1 MKLLYSIFAGALL
14 LIMFNAINNTSQ
26 SKSNGSPG
34 RYSGS
39 VGDAR
44 NCQNCHQTSTSAT
57 GLITTNIPAAGYKKD
72 TIYTITV
79 TPGAGTSGFE
89 LTCENSAN
97 AKTGTWTIISGS
109 GTKLCNSNGAVT
121 HTTPKSSGAWTA
133 NWTAPATSTGTV
145 KFYTAVH
152 SGTSAFT
159 HTSNISVQPDPSST
173 TSLADITTETI
184 TTKVFPN
191 PTSGSFDVEYNML
204 TSGTLS
210 ITVFDLTGKAV
221 APLFMGYREAGAVK
235 EHFNLDNQLSSG
247 LYLLMIAS
255 KDSHAVRKL
264 MVQ

>member
-1 MKLLYSIFAGALL
+1 M
-14 LIMFNAINNTSQ
+14 
-26 SKSNGSPG
+26 
-34 RYSGS
+34 
-39 VGDAR
+39 
-44 NCQNCHQTSTSAT
+44 SAFI
-57 GLITTNIPAAGYKKD
+57 LRSFV
-72 TIYTITV
+72 YTITV

-204 TSGTLS
+204 TSGPLS

-221 APLFMGYREAGAVK
+221 AVK